1 MRQINSYCYKTQA
14 LKDKERHVESTS
26 GWVLFVHA
34 CVQGLDVWGS
44 YSVIIV
50 VDVASAQASQETHK
64 YREDQ
69 KSPTDDK
76 GRNYVDSLSVIG
88 PSNSMLEVE
97 N

>member
-1 MRQINSYCYKTQA
+1 M
-14 LKDKERHVESTS
+14 
-26 GWVLFVHA
+26 
-34 CVQGLDVWGS
+34 
-44 YSVIIV
+44 IIV

-69 KSPTDDK
+69 KSSTDDK